1 MLPLAI
7 LSVLSLGFA
16 IERFRFWIYTKKIH
30 NKVYS
35 LGYDN
40 INDISLNPIRYGST
54 PLFELINKLQS
65 ISGPDINSS
74 SPYFDSL
81 MYECTRDMRK
91 NHDNLSLLVILS
103 PSFGLLGTVV
113 GLMSS
118 FQGLAAV
125 GQGIESSAIANGVSQ
140 ALTTTVVGLM
150 ISIFSSITL
159 SISQQYYNSELSR
172 MEIYLFEG
180 LHYSSSQWT
189 MKI

>member
-35 LGYDN
+35 LDYDN
-40 INDISLNPIRYGST
+40 INDISLNPIRHGST

-125 GQGIESSAIANGVSQ
+125 GQGFESSAIANGVSQ